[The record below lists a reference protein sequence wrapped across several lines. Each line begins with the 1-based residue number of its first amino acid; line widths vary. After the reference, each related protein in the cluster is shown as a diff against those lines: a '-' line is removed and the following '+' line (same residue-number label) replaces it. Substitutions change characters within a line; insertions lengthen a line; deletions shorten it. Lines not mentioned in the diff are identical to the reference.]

1 MTDDISTKAKVVKS
15 GGLLWFL
22 HFCLLYF
29 TMGETK
35 IKKESKIDGVNRT
48 FKSKWE

>member
-1 MTDDISTKAKVVKS
+1 MTKAKVVKS

-22 HFCLLYF
+22 NFVCSLF
-29 TMGETK
+29 TVGETK
-35 IKKESKIDGVNRT
+35 IKKESEIDGVNRT